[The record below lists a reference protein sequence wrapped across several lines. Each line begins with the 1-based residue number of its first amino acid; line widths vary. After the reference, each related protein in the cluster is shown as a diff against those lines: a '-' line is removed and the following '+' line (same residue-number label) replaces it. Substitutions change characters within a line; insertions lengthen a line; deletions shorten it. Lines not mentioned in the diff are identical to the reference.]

1 MKGQASTVKSFGIA
15 EPLGSA
21 KPLLGEGPRWDAE
34 AERLLWVDIE
44 GGARHAGD
52 RTIEGG
58 SMVCAAAP
66 WEGDTVLVALADALA
81 VVDVREGSV
90 RRLAAIPHGRRGMR
104 CNDGACDASG
114 RFWIGTMALDESPG
128 AGALYRYDPD
138 GQLHTVLTGIT
149 LSNGLGWDA
158 EGRIMYYVD
167 SPTQRIDV
175 LDFDGVSG
183 EVANRRP
190 FAVVPEADGIPDG
203 LAVDVEGGIW
213 LALYGGSEVRRFD
226 PDGAVSGRVEVPVP
240 KVTACCFEGNR
251 LVVTARGGL
260 FELDV
265 PYSGPPARPFGGPLP
280 TP

>member
-1 MKGQASTVKSFGIA
+1 MKGQASSVTSFGIA

-21 KPLLGEGPRWDAE
+21 QPLLGEGPRWDAE
-34 AERLLWVDIE
+34 AGRLLWVDIE
-44 GGARHAGD
+44 GGLLHAGD

-66 WEGDTVLVALADALA
+66 WSGDTVLVALADALA
-81 VVDVREGSV
+81 AVDLRDGSV
-90 RRLAAIPHGRRGMR
+90 RRLAEIPHGRAGMR
-104 CNDGACDASG
+104 CNDGACDVAG

-138 GQLHTVLTGIT
+138 GELHTVLTEIS

-175 LDFDGVSG
+175 FDYDGVSG
-183 EVANRRP
+183 ALANRQP
-190 FAVVPEADGIPDG
+190 FVRIPEADGIPDG
-203 LAVDVEGGIW
+203 LALDDEGGIW

-226 PDGAVSGRVEVPVP
+226 PDGAVSGRVEVPAP
-240 KVTACCFEGNR
+240 KVTACCFVGNR

-260 FELDV
+260 FALEV
-265 PYSGPPARPFGGPLP
+265 PYSGPPALPFGGWLSKP
-280 TP
+280 

>member
-44 GGARHAGD
+44 GGVLHAGD

-81 VVDVREGSV
+81 AVDVREGSV
-90 RRLAAIPHGRRGMR
+90 RRLAEIPHGRPGMR
-104 CNDGACDASG
+104 CNDGACDAAG

-190 FAVVPEADGIPDG
+190 FAVIPEADGIPDG
-203 LAVDVEGGIW
+203 LAVDDEGGIW

-265 PYSGPPARPFGGPLP
+265 PYSGPPARPFGGPPP